1 MWSTPWMSPLATDG
15 AAPRITTNMMACS
28 LSLNSRIASGN
39 HAIDG
44 MVCSPVMSDPMAARR
59 MANRATS
66 APTTTPITIASAK
79 PTTPRRSVI
88 AIAFQSATVRTSS
101 QSRASTSTG
110 LGRTKTDFQPV
121 QTTSCHKASTITT
134 ASTLGQ
140 VAVHPRRTIDSRR
153 AVGASSASSP
163 ATSADLG
170 ASCVTLPA
178 MARDLLAEPRGHRA
192 GKRGHVRILDPA
204 RARDV
209 DAEVLGH
216 AAGPRGEEHD
226 PVAEARGL
234 AHVVGDEQDRLARR
248 LPDPL
253 QLVVEHVARHR
264 IERTERLV
272 HQQDLGVA
280 GERPGEGRPLAHAA
294 RELVRLAPSERREL
308 HHVQELGDAR
318 PTVRLGDSLQLQR
331 QVDVLLDG
339 EPREQGRLLEHE
351 RRLAGAMDGAT
362 CWGLEAGDEVQQRRF
377 AATRRAQDA
386 HE

>member
-15 AAPRITTNMMACS
+15 AAPRITTNMIACS

-44 MVCSPVMSDPMAARR
+44 MVCRPVMSDPMAARR

-101 QSRASTSTG
+101 HSRASTSTG

-121 QTTSCHKASTITT
+121 QTTSCQKARTMTT
-134 ASTLGQ
+134 ASTFGQ
-140 VAVHPRRTIDSRR
+140 VALHPRRTADSRR

-163 ATSADLG
+163 ATSAERG
-170 ASCVTLPA
+170 VSCVTLPA
-178 MARDLLAEPRGHRA
+178 MTRALPPEPRGHRA
-192 GKRGHVRILDPA
+192 GQRRHVGILDPA

-209 DAEVLGH
+209 DAELLGH
-216 AAGPRGEEHD
+216 AAGSRGEQHD
-226 PVAEARGL
+226 PVAEARRL
-234 AHVVGDEQDRLARR
+234 AHVVGDEQDGLAGG

-264 IERTERLV
+264 VERTERLV

-280 GERPGEGRPLAHAA
+280 GERPGEGRPLAHPA
-294 RELVRLAPSERREL
+294 RELVRLAPREGRQL
-308 HHVQELGDAR
+308 DHVEELGHMRAA
-318 PTVRLGDSLQLQR
+318 VRLRDLLELQR
-331 QVDVLLDG
+331 QLDVLLDG
-339 EPREQGRLLEHE
+339 QPREQRRLLEHE
-351 RRLAGAMDGAT
+351 RRLAGPMDGAT
-362 CWGLEAGDEVQQRRF
+362 RRGLEAGDEVEQG
-377 AATRRAQDA
+377 
-386 HE
+386 